1 VEIITGRVPLLDP
14 SAHSLMTCPEDRF
27 YPPPVGCSW
36 MLIDATRKGPF
47 PPVGLPKK
55 QFMEQAL
62 QIWRQEELPEL
73 KLKTPW
79 YGYPLGMW
87 DAEDDAIADAVTRGE
102 YFQSKKVTKGH

>member
-1 VEIITGRVPLLDP
+1 MTG
-14 SAHSLMTCPEDRF
+14 PEDRF
-27 YPPPVGCSW
+27 YPPPVGCSG
-36 MLIDATRKGPF
+36 LFIDATRKGPF

-102 YFQSKKVTKGH
+102 YFQSKKATKGH